1 MVAVHDEHRACA
13 AAVGAVD
20 DHAAVAR
27 LLYGTLDRRGIR
39 ADDRDETR
47 RRHHVS
53 EADVDELHFGLPPF
67 LMPRRV
73 FQTAQPV

>member
-1 MVAVHDEHRACA
+1 MVAVHDEHRARA

-39 ADDRDETR
+39 ADDRDEPR

-53 EADVDELHFGLPPF
+53 EADIDELHFGLPPF
-67 LMPRRV
+67 LMLRRI
-73 FQTAQPV
+73 FQAAQPV